1 MHPEGNFTPC
11 ASPAPSLKAFSST
24 HKLGQK
30 HGLMLPAHRWQNAN
44 PPSEIHKYTGA
55 ENTSLMVFPTFGGN
69 LQIFHQQEKYL
80 NVSANLYRTNNSSS
94 PNKQLKSENLQG
106 VHVTRFLVGELQYK
120 LACVQFDKRQSVD
133 FDLIAPHFYQSES
146 KNSLFSQR
154 RKILFTSET
163 LMFIDFF
170 IYTILERLS

>member
-1 MHPEGNFTPC
+1 
-11 ASPAPSLKAFSST
+11 
-24 HKLGQK
+24 
-30 HGLMLPAHRWQNAN
+30 
-44 PPSEIHKYTGA
+44 
-55 ENTSLMVFPTFGGN
+55 MVFPTFGGN

-80 NVSANLYRTNNSSS
+80 TVSANLYRTNNSSS

-106 VHVTRFLVGELQYK
+106 VHVTRFLVGGLQYK

-133 FDLIAPHFYQSES
+133 FDLIAPNFYQSES

-154 RKILFTSET
+154 TKILFTSET